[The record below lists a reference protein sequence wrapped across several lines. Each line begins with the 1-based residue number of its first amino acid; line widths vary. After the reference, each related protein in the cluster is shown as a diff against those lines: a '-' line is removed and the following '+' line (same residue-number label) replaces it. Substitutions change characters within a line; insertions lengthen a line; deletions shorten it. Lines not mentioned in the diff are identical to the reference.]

1 MDRRSF
7 FALKPKT
14 NAPAASPFGGLRQIT
29 TGLNPYTGPW
39 TTNEVVHLLKRTMF
53 GAKKT
58 DVDYF
63 SAMTMDAAVDT
74 LLNVPA
80 TVPPPPVKGYTNED
94 INPADPDCAIPIG
107 STWVNTHTNDG
118 QANYNR
124 IISWKAWW
132 ASLMINQDRNIG
144 EKMTLFWHNHFAT
157 ETGFYKV
164 GIYAYRHYLLL
175 RRYATGNFKE
185 LVRGVTID
193 LAMLNYLNGMLSRKE
208 APDENYARE
217 LQELFTL
224 GKENNPNYTEP
235 DVITAARVLTGW
247 CINEETDEVFFDI
260 NRHDTGSKTFSSF
273 YGGTTI
279 AGRSDANA
287 GEAELD
293 DLLTMIFNKNVEV
306 SEFMVRKL
314 YRYFVYYTIDANTE
328 TNVIKPLAQLFRNSN
343 WEVKPV
349 LERLFKSEH
358 FFDVLSQGCLIKSPL
373 DLTIGLCRE
382 FNVQFP
388 SATDYEAYYGLL
400 DFVRFQS
407 AEMQLNPGDPPGVS
421 GWPAYYQIPQ
431 FHEAW
436 INSDTLPKRN
446 IFSDVLIGPGY
457 MRNGQVLRIDP
468 VEFTNTL
475 PNAVNPDVLI
485 NDVLSLIYRVPLS
498 DASKTIIKNAILLT
512 GQTQDYYWS
521 NAWNAYKAD
530 PANMVKHEVVH
541 LRLQALYKYFMNLA
555 EYQLA

>member
-1 MDRRSF
+1 MDRREF
-7 FALKPKT
+7 FALKPKANT
-14 NAPAASPFGGLRQIT
+14 PVATPFGGLRQIN
-29 TGLNPYTGPW
+29 TGLDPYTGPW

-53 GAKKT
+53 GAKKS
-58 DVDYF
+58 DIDHF
-63 SAMTMDAAVDT
+63 KAMSMSAAVDE
-74 LLNVPA
+74 LLTIPA
-80 TVPPPPVKGYTNED
+80 GLPTPPVKGYTNED
-94 INPADPDCAIPIG
+94 ISASDPDYALPMG
-107 STWVNTHTNDG
+107 ATWVNTHSEDG

-124 IISWKAWW
+124 VISWKAWW
-132 ASLMINQDRNIG
+132 VSLMINQGRNIG

-157 ETGFYKV
+157 EANTYQV

-175 RRYATGNFKE
+175 RQHALGNFKA

-193 LAMLNYLNGMLSRKE
+193 PAMLVYLNGYLSIKGS
-208 APDENYARE
+208 PDENYARE

-224 GKENNPNYTEP
+224 GKENNPNYTEA

-247 CINEETDEVFFDI
+247 RINEATDEVYFDV

-287 GEAELD
+287 GNAELD
-293 DLLTMIFNKNVEV
+293 DLLNMIFNKSVEV

-314 YRYFVYYTIDANTE
+314 YRYFVYYTVDANTE

-349 LERLFKSEH
+349 LDKLFKSEH
-358 FFDVLSQGCLIKSPL
+358 FYDVLSQGCLIKSPL

-382 FNVQFP
+382 FNLQFP
-388 SATDYEAYYGLL
+388 APSKYEAWHGMH
-400 DFVRFQS
+400 DFIRFQS
-407 AEMQLNPGDPPGVS
+407 AEMQENPGDPPGVS

-446 IFSDVLIGPGY
+446 IFQDLLIGNGY
-457 MRNGQVLRIDP
+457 MRSGEVLQIDP
-468 VEFTNTL
+468 VAFTNSL
-475 PNAVNPDVLI
+475 PNPMDPNALI
-485 NDVLSLIYRVPLS
+485 NDALSILYRVPLS
-498 DASKTIIKNAILLT
+498 DASKGIIKKAILLT
-512 GQTQDYYWS
+512 GQAQDYYWS
-521 NAWNAYKAD
+521 NAWNAYKTD
-530 PANMVKHEVVH
+530 PTNMVKYEVVY
-541 LRLQALYKYFMNLA
+541 LRLQSLYKYFMNLA